1 MKPEYVYG
9 TDCVLY
15 QSAEMFRM
23 NSDSELLGLFMRLKH
38 RDSVLDIGT
47 NNGVLLLYASCWKPK
62 HLCGIDLFEEAID
75 LASKNMDANHVEAE
89 LHVSR
94 LQDFR
99 HERFDVLVCNPPY
112 FSKSG
117 TMVSENR
124 YLEAARHD
132 TNLPMEELFANAA
145 RLMKDTG
152 RLYIVHRASRLMDLI
167 MCASEYRL
175 RPVRLQIAYES
186 EGKGARS
193 VLLEFSFA
201 RRKEMVIEPPVYL
214 DRRETYPKGCETV

>member
-15 QSAEMFRM
+15 QSEEMFRM

-62 HLCGIDLFEEAID
+62 HLCGIDLFEEAIN
-75 LASKNMDANHVEAE
+75 LASKNMDTNHVEAE

-112 FSKSG
+112 FSQSG

-132 TNLPMEELFANAA
+132 TNLPS
-145 RLMKDTG
+145 TT
-152 RLYIVHRASRLMDLI
+152 SRLTFSADLLYLLGSYSVVGNLFQSRDHPSLT
-167 MCASEYRL
+167 ASAVIDALSAFRL
-175 RPVRLQIAYES
+175 DITAPISVELGYEVTDLNTL
-186 EGKGARS
+186 GLVAIPRS
-193 VLLEFSFA
+193 MRYV
-201 RRKEMVIEPPVYL
+201 
-214 DRRETYPKGCETV
+214 